1 MAHAHKHH
9 GAEKVVKGTELH
21 ASADMN
27 VTPLIDVLLV
37 LLIIFMAALPLT
49 QKGVDIN
56 LPLETN
62 QNPDNTPD
70 ISQIVVEYN
79 AGRQM
84 AVNKQPVTMGELET
98 RLRNIFEQRK
108 DKTMFI
114 VGDPSVRYGEIVEII
129 DAAKGAG
136 VEKVGIVTMGMRQAA
151 NPGAPSGL

>member
-1 MAHAHKHH
+1 MSHAHKHH
-9 GAEKVVKGTELH
+9 GAEKVVKGAELH

-62 QNPDNTPD
+62 QNPNDTPD
-70 ISQIVVEYN
+70 LNQIVVEYN

-84 AVNKQPVTMGELET
+84 AVNKQPVTMSELET

-129 DAAKGAG
+129 DAARGAG
-136 VEKVGIVTMGMRQAA
+136 VEKVGIVTLGMRQAA
-151 NPGAPSGL
+151 AAGAPSGL